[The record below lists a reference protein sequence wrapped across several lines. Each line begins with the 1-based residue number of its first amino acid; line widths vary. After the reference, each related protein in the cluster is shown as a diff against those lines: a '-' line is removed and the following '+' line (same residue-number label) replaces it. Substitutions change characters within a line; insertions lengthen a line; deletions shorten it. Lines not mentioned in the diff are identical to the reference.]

1 MKSKRLYSVIEG
13 GSLWDIVTKVN
24 NSKEMS
30 SIVQVFHEPG
40 RGAWRSYSA
49 VVELEPS
56 DEMLRKE
63 IAEMLYSTMNR
74 PEVVPVNIDREIEK
88 HPEGCSI
95 CTEKDCACHLTTV
108 LPPE

>member
-1 MKSKRLYSVIEG
+1 MKSKKLYSVIDG
-13 GSLWDIVTKVN
+13 VSLWDIITKVN
-24 NSKEMS
+24 NSKEIA
-30 SIVQVFHEPG
+30 SIVQVFNEPG
-40 RGAWRSYSA
+40 RGAWMSYSA

-63 IAEMLYSTMNR
+63 IVEMLLRNR

-95 CTEKDCACHLTTV
+95 CTEKDCACHLVTV